1 MVHVVLYKCCCV
13 TVTWLLTSV
22 SLSDIFHA
30 CLARSARVMEF
41 NSLNITN
48 PIPRSFFYVE
58 QRYEREQ
65 QKNDY
70 RVVVLGGAA
79 TGKSSLVLRFV
90 NGTFR
95 ERHFPT
101 VEDIYC
107 QVNIYIGYFIF
118 KRSKWLSILKRSFKT
133 KLNGWYK
140 VLYSPDGVKESTTF
154 LLSIG
159 FSSSV
164 KSFFFFHFG
173 LKTFSAH

>member
-1 MVHVVLYKCCCV
+1 
-13 TVTWLLTSV
+13 
-22 SLSDIFHA
+22 
-30 CLARSARVMEF
+30 MEF

-48 PIPRSFFYVE
+48 PIPRLFSYVE
-58 QRYEREQ
+58 HRYEREQ

-107 QVNIYIGYFIF
+107 QVRKYTIYSIGYFIF
-118 KRSKWLSILKRSFKT
+118 KRSK
-133 KLNGWYK
+133 
-140 VLYSPDGVKESTTF
+140 
-154 LLSIG
+154 
-159 FSSSV
+159 
-164 KSFFFFHFG
+164 
-173 LKTFSAH
+173 